1 MCVMHVCII
10 LDVCV
15 YIYIYILIYIV
26 LYVMSAR
33 LHSTVWFFLDSLSPR
48 TILHYVY
55 IHVYIYIYIHTCIIF
70 ICKKICNRLYWIILY
85 VIIYGIFWSGLLA
98 SWSSPSPLS
107 PGHRALSSAFAASV
121 WWPSISALQHGWS
134 RDPRDWTKDMAIYG
148 E

>member
-15 YIYIYILIYIV
+15 YIIYIYILIYIV

-55 IHVYIYIYIHTCIIF
+55 IHVYIYIYTYMYH
-70 ICKKICNRLYWIILY
+70 
-85 VIIYGIFWSGLLA
+85 IY
-98 SWSSPSPLS
+98 
-107 PGHRALSSAFAASV
+107 
-121 WWPSISALQHGWS
+121 
-134 RDPRDWTKDMAIYG
+134 M
-148 E
+148 